1 MTDPDPGPTIN
12 VRDPAQPDSM
22 HCIPV
27 ELIRRLATGEV
38 APSDVE
44 DQRALRCVAA
54 LALGFI
60 QMIGPKCPACEAP
73 VEHGVDVCAD
83 CADVLEDDA

>member
-1 MTDPDPGPTIN
+1 MTDPGPTIN
-12 VRDPAQPDSM
+12 VRDPAQPDSV

-54 LALGFI
+54 LALAYVES
-60 QMIGPKCPACEAP
+60 IGPKCPACGVP
-73 VEHGVDVCAD
+73 VPASLDVCAD
-83 CADVLEDDA
+83 CLAVLEDDA